1 MVENVVRIVEY
12 FVEKLVRIIEIM
24 LEKGDNNLFMKKEN
38 FVENAPSVEKRIIFG
53 RSVVSVLM
61 VESSCYSGCYSR
73 VNGQSRIPWAQCKQ
87 MVANLLVEYFWKKGN
102 LTSHLQHARATP
114 PNSSSLAH
122 TSPFD
127 FLMKC
132 PSSCFRNFAFND
144 FKLPQLL
151 FDETILRNF
160 NVKCQRYPINFG
172 KAIAAPTEKCCCHH
186 PFSCCSC

>member
-1 MVENVVRIVEY
+1 MRQRRKNNY
-12 FVEKLVRIIEIM
+12 F
-24 LEKGDNNLFMKKEN
+24 
-38 FVENAPSVEKRIIFG
+38 
-53 RSVVSVLM
+53 
-61 VESSCYSGCYSR
+61 CR

-160 NVKCQRYPINFG
+160 NLLLLPLRNAAVIIPLV
-172 KAIAAPTEKCCCHH
+172 AAPASYCHH
-186 PFSCCSC
+186 QPPIVPVPASIVAAAAVLFRIHPSFI